1 MFCTKN
7 VNSVNNK
14 KEKRCMLRILA
25 HAMYQLLQNILTK
38 FSCITRKN
46 TYMDHVIIGDFLVF
60 IRYVIV
66 NTVTLYPSLG
76 NCRETDPATLVKG
89 GRQKLSIETE
99 SGFRQKLLPA
109 DPSRDRKAGSLSD
122 RKQSTE
128 GFHALHS
135 LDR

>member
-76 NCRETDPATLVKG
+76 NCHETDPATLVKG
-89 GRQKLSIETE
+89 GMQKLAYRQNPDSGKNSCQLIHPETGRRGAYQTG
-99 SGFRQKLLPA
+99 SNQQKAFMLFTL
-109 DPSRDRKAGSLSD
+109 
-122 RKQSTE
+122 
-128 GFHALHS
+128 
-135 LDR
+135 